1 MENTEQAVN
10 SDALVIRVAGV
21 LSDMTSDWDI
31 DFEGEINQDTRLIG
45 DLAFE
50 SIDIVQLVVAIESEF
65 QKRGIP
71 FEKLLMI
78 DGRYVDDL
86 TVGDMA
92 NFLAENL

>member
-1 MENTEQAVN
+1 MENIQLAAN
-10 SDALVIRVAGV
+10 SDEIVSRVCDVVA
-21 LSDMTSDWDI
+21 DMTGDWDM
-31 DFEGEINQDTRLIG
+31 DFEGEINRDTRLIG

-50 SIDIVQLVVAIESEF
+50 SIDIVQLVVAIEGEF

-71 FEKLLMI
+71 FEKLLMV

-92 NFLAENL
+92 DFLSANM